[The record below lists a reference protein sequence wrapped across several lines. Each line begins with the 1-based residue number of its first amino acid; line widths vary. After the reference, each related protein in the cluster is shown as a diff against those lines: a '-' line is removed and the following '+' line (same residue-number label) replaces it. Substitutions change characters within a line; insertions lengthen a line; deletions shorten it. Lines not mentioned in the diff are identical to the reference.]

1 MIMGVFGL
9 PGVGKSTFLAFCAKK
24 AMSHKTGGFLPSQN
38 YERVYSNFY
47 ISGCYELEFDKLG
60 YENFHDCLIL
70 IDEISL
76 YADSRDYK
84 NFSKELNYFFKL
96 HRHYGIDI
104 IYCSQSYSDCDKRIR
119 DITDCLY
126 QINLSVF
133 GFSRVREI
141 SKHFGINQGRIEEYY
156 EPVGI
161 GKFCYRRKYYKMFD
175 SYERKQLPD
184 VTALEWDYP
193 LFNFKVYYPQLSSS
207 KSFKY
212 LFDFELI
219 QIPFKKK
226 CKVQFIKKE
235 HTQATRSMLKLNI
248 T

>member
-24 AMSHKTGGFLPSQN
+24 AMNHKTGGFLPSQN

-141 SKHFGINQGRIEEYY
+141 SKHFGINQGRIEEFY

-184 VTALEWDYP
+184 VTALEWDFP
-193 LFNFKVYYPQLSSS
+193 LFNFSFPLPCFYYEKSYYLSISE
-207 KSFKY
+207 KS
-212 LFDFELI
+212 LSL
-219 QIPFKKK
+219 PFKKK
-226 CKVQFIKKE
+226 CKVQFKKD
-235 HTQATRSMLKLNI
+235 HIQATRSMLKLNI